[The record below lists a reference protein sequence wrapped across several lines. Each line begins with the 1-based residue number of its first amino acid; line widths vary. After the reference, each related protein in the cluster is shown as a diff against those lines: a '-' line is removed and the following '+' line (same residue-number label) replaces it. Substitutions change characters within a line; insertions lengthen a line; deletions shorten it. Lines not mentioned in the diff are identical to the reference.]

1 MYNTTKLKYQEL
13 SRKLNTIKE
22 KTFSLLNQFNK
33 SETINILKK
42 NLNEN
47 RERTELKVAFVG
59 QYNAGK
65 STIISALTNRT
76 DIKIDSNVAT
86 DTSNEYEWNNI
97 RIVDT
102 PGILAGKVEH
112 HDITTQETLSNTD
125 LIVYVLTSQLFD
137 DVIFE
142 NFIDLAYKQNL
153 KDKILI
159 AINKMSMEKG
169 DFDILQKNYAESIKT
184 VFKEKGYDFNFEIVF
199 IDAFDYIEGVS
210 DEEEDLIEMSNFSK
224 FIDTLNIFIQNKGI
238 IQKTFDTPIRI
249 IKDEINKIALDET
262 DPSFNLVIKKYEN
275 RILKHKKN
283 LIDEVQFLYDNLRDK
298 ILTEGYSISSFMG
311 ETSQEEFD
319 SKQNKF
325 NQLIE
330 KESINTM
337 NEIEVLITEKNKI
350 LGSELSKVTDDED
363 VVVYTQN
370 LQHQFDKKDY
380 KENFKSSSFEN
391 KFNFLNSIKTQATT
405 LSQYTGASSASSI
418 FAKSAEV
425 AGSKAHN
432 TIYEAGKAFGYKFKP
447 WEAVKITKNI
457 GNVAKFAGPAIS
469 VVTAGISIYGA
480 YKEEKALKQVVASK
494 NQMNDSFSK
503 IANDV
508 IKELDVKFKDY
519 VKNNVDNKLQ
529 DFASKKIEIIKKNET
544 NSSFLNEISELNSEY
559 IDFIEIVNNK

>member
-1 MYNTTKLKYQEL
+1 MNNVTELKYQSL
-13 SRKLNTIKE
+13 STKLDTIKE
-22 KTFSLLNQFNK
+22 KTFSLLNQFDK

-42 NLNEN
+42 NLDAN

-86 DTSNEYEWNNI
+86 DKSSEYEWNNI

-102 PGILAGKVEH
+102 PGILAGKVEQ
-112 HDITTQETLSNTD
+112 HDITTKETLSNTD

-153 KDKILI
+153 KDKMLI

-169 DFDILQKNYAESIKT
+169 DFDTLQKNYTESIKT
-184 VFKEKGYDFNFEIVF
+184 TFKEKGYDFNFEIVF

-224 FIDTLNIFIQNKGI
+224 FIETLNIFIQNKGI
-238 IQKTFDTPIRI
+238 IQKSFDTPIRI
-249 IKDEINKIALDET
+249 IKDEIDKIALDET
-262 DPSFNLVIKKYEN
+262 DPSFSLVIKKYEN

-319 SKQNKF
+319 TKQNKF
-325 NQLIE
+325 NKLIE

-337 NEIEVLITEKNKI
+337 NEIEILITEKNKT
-350 LGSELSKVTDDED
+350 LGNELSEVADDKE
-363 VVVYTQN
+363 VVIYTQN
-370 LQHQFDKKDY
+370 LQHQFNKKEY

-391 KFNFLNSIKTQATT
+391 KFNFLDSIKNQATT
-405 LSQYTGASSASSI
+405 LSKFTGASNTSNI
-418 FAKSAEV
+418 FAKSAEI
-425 AGSKAHN
+425 AGSKGHS
-432 TIYEAGKAFGYKFKP
+432 TIYQAGKAIGYKFKP

-494 NQMNDSFSK
+494 NQMNDSFNK

-519 VKNNVDNKLQ
+519 IKNNVDNKLQ
-529 DFASKKIEIIKKNET
+529 EFASKKMEIIKQNET
-544 NSSFLNEISELNSEY
+544 NSSFLNEISELKSEY
-559 IDFIEIVNNK
+559 VDFIEIVNE